1 MHLANPNEKAPA
13 QNIGMTRED
22 LLAILAEI
30 RKPVKS
36 EKEIREEEQKALDRK
51 AMGETMA
58 QAERNRLRAQEL
70 CSHMRG
76 NGTTTAVYVPE
87 PINKLY
93 CQACAKWI
101 TPENDFELFN
111 RLSQVAG

>member
-1 MHLANPNEKAPA
+1 MHLANPNEKTPA

-36 EKEIREEEQKALDRK
+36 EKEIREEEQKAVDRQR
-51 AMGETMA
+51 MGETMA
-58 QAERNRLRAQEL
+58 LAERNRLRAQEL
-70 CSHMRG
+70 CTHMRS
-76 NGTTTAVYVPE
+76 NGTTTTVY
-87 PINKLY
+87 ITDLHRLY

-101 TPENDFELFN
+101 TPDEDFALFN

>member
-1 MHLANPNEKAPA
+1 
-13 QNIGMTRED
+13 MTRED
-22 LLAILAEI
+22 LLSILAEI

-36 EKEIREEEQKALDRK
+36 EKEIREEAQKEIDRK

-58 QAERNRLRAQEL
+58 LAERNRLRAQEL

-76 NGTTTAVYVPE
+76 NGTTTTVYVADL
-87 PINKLY
+87 NRLY

-101 TPENDFELFN
+101 IPENEPDLFN
-111 RLSQVAG
+111 RLVQVAG